1 MKHNSVFAAVRDAA
15 FKHKLLSVGTA
26 LCAAASVLASLL
38 PPLVLARI
46 IDNLTGGMPLAF
58 SAALLYFG
66 SLALEGVLASAQET
80 LPADDAHAPFRN
92 VPEADEAFCRDAF
105 GAEPRRDCRAVLRRC
120 GHG

>member
-15 FKHKLLSVGTA
+15 FKHKLLSVGTV

-58 SAALLYFG
+58 SARCCISAAWRWRAGLPPRRRPCWRC
-66 SLALEGVLASAQET
+66 LAS
-80 LPADDAHAPFRN
+80 
-92 VPEADEAFCRDAF
+92 
-105 GAEPRRDCRAVLRRC
+105 G
-120 GHG
+120 

>member
-15 FKHKLLSVGTA
+15 FKHKLLSVGTV

-58 SAALLYFG
+58 STALLYFG
-66 SLALEGVLASAQET
+66 SLALEGVLAS
-80 LPADDAHAPFRN
+80 HAPFRN

>member
-15 FKHKLLSVGTA
+15 FKHKLLSVGTV

-80 LPADDAHAPFRN
+80 
-92 VPEADEAFCRDAF
+92 CW
-105 GAEPRRDCRAVLRRC
+105 RC
-120 GHG
+120 LASG